1 MSTLFTKFAMNELTD
16 VLQSVN
22 YSTNFA
28 NNKQLSVSVGRVF
41 GVVTTTNTPS
51 PSAFNDSRVGG
62 YSGIGSIFFKS
73 YIDSKDEINDESDSL
88 FSSCN
93 VASPLFPNIMYY
105 PLIGELVYVLYLP
118 SAGAQE
124 NKQAG
129 TFYYLSPINL
139 WSNNSVNSQA
149 PNPNASLGKTFIENP
164 NVRNLL
170 SFEGDFIL
178 QGRKGNSIR
187 LGASVKKLQYL
198 NEWSDFGLDGDPITI
213 LYNGKGNADNQ
224 DYSIEKIN
232 NPGISAIYLTTSQRI
247 PLEVPSADIKTYL
260 EVNSRSAVNK
270 YDNSPQAIITADR
283 VVLNAKKD
291 KILLFADKNIEL
303 STKSP
308 ISLNS
313 DSYIHLNTKAE
324 TGKFNTVLPKVLLGT
339 KNDGSLPDEPL
350 VLGDQL
356 DDFLSELLE
365 NLSRFAAQCTNVTA
379 PQEGSPITEL
389 QSAAEALFENIGK
402 MYDKVEKIKSK
413 SNFTV

>member
-1 MSTLFTKFAMNELTD
+1 MSLFTKFAMNDLTE

-22 YSTNFA
+22 YNNNLV

-41 GVVTTTNTPS
+41 GVVTTVNTPN

-73 YIDSKDEINDESDSL
+73 YLNYKDEINDESPEL
-88 FSSCN
+88 FSSCD

-105 PLIGELVYVLYLP
+105 PLVGELVYILYLP
-118 SAGAQE
+118 SAGTQE

-149 PNPNASLGKTFIENP
+149 PNANASLGKTFIENP
-164 NVRNLL
+164 NIRNLL

-187 LGASVKKLQYL
+187 LGSSVKKLPYL
-198 NEWSDFGLDGDPITI
+198 NEWSDFGVDGDPITI
-213 LYNGKGNADNQ
+213 LYNGTGSADNQ

-232 NPGISAIYLTTSQRI
+232 TPGISAIYLTTSQRI
-247 PLEVPSADIKTYL
+247 PLEVPSANIKTYL
-260 EVNSRSAVNK
+260 DISSKSAVNK
-270 YDNSPQAIITADR
+270 YDNSPQAIVTADR

-291 KILLFADKNIEL
+291 KILLFADKSIEL

-313 DSYIHLNTKAE
+313 DSYIHLNSKVE
-324 TGKFNTVLPKVLLGT
+324 TGKLGTILPKVFLGT
-339 KNDGSLPDEPL
+339 QTNGDLPDEPL

-389 QSAAEALFENIGK
+389 QSAAEALWENIGK

>member
-232 NPGISAIYLTTSQRI
+232 NPDISAIYLTTSQRI

-379 PQEGSPITEL
+379 PQEGSPITEV
-389 QSAAEALFENIGK
+389 QSASEALFLNLEL
-402 MYDKVEKIKSK
+402 MYDKIEKIKSK

>member
-1 MSTLFTKFAMNELTD
+1 MSLFTKFAMNDLTE

-22 YSTNFA
+22 YSNNFEK
-28 NNKQLSVSVGRVF
+28 NEQLSISVGRVF
-41 GVVTTTNTPS
+41 GVVTTLNTPN
-51 PSAFNDSRVGG
+51 PSAFNDPRVGG

-73 YIDSKDEINDESDSL
+73 YISSKNEINDESDSL
-88 FSSCN
+88 FNTCN

-105 PLIGELVYVLYLP
+105 PLIGELVYILYLP

-124 NKQAG
+124 NDQAG

-149 PNPNASLGKTFIENP
+149 PNANASLGKTFIENP

-187 LGASVKKLQYL
+187 LGSSVKKLPYL
-198 NEWSDFGLDGDPITI
+198 NEWSDFGIDGDPITI
-213 LYNGKGNADNQ
+213 LYNGIGSVDNQ

-232 NPGISAIYLTTSQRI
+232 NQGISAIYLTTSQRI
-247 PLEVPSADIKTYL
+247 PLEVPSASIKTYL
-260 EVNSRSAVNK
+260 EANSKSTVNK

-283 VVLNAKKD
+283 VILNAKKD

-324 TGKFNTVLPKVLLGT
+324 TGKFNLTLPKIFLGT
-339 KNDGSLPDEPL
+339 TDKGELPDEPL

-389 QSAAEALFENIGK
+389 QSAAEALWENIGK